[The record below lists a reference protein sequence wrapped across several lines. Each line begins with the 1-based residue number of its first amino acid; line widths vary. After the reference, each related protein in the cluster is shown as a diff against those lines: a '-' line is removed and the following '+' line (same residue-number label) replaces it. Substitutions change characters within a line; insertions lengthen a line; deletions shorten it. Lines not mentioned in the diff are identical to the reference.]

1 MISVPV
7 FVRYRLS
14 ESSSPENETVG
25 GGPSAD
31 AGGDREGREGG
42 FAGSGAIHAPTP
54 REKDAPTVAR
64 TSSVWWKSRELI
76 AALWSRKKRPGA
88 IDLTAFSSKSTM
100 AATGA
105 IERGAAREG
114 VDEEDLRGAAR
125 KIIST

>member
-1 MISVPV
+1 M
-7 FVRYRLS
+7 
-14 ESSSPENETVG
+14 G
-25 GGPSAD
+25 
-31 AGGDREGREGG
+31 GG
-42 FAGSGAIHAPTP
+42 FAGSGA
-54 REKDAPTVAR
+54 
-64 TSSVWWKSRELI
+64 KSRADAAGKKTHPRSPDILGVVEVEELI